1 MLFGKP
7 ARTIRRVLIVEDEA
21 LVAFENEHLLVEA
34 DYTVVATVDS
44 VGRALRVIARQPLDL
59 VLVDI
64 MLSDQG
70 SGFDVA
76 KAAHERGISV
86 LFVSGFC
93 PTEAR
98 AFAVGCLAKP
108 YRPRDLIAAI
118 EAVEA
123 CLAGGRMKRLPR
135 GLSLY

>member
-21 LVAFENEHLLVEA
+21 LVAFDNEHMLVEA
-34 DYTVVATVDS
+34 GYTVVATVDS
-44 VGRALRVIARQPLDL
+44 VGRALQVIARRPLDL

-64 MLSDQG
+64 VLSDAG

-76 KAAHERGISV
+76 KAAYERGIGV

-93 PTEAR
+93 PTEAK
-98 AFAVGCLAKP
+98 AFALGCLAKP
-108 YRPRDLIAAI
+108 YGPRDLIAALEAI
-118 EAVEA
+118 EARF
-123 CLAGGRMKRLPR
+123 AGGTAKRLPR

>member
-21 LVAFENEHLLVEA
+21 LVAFDNEHMLVEA
-34 DYTVVATVDS
+34 GFTVVATVDS

-76 KAAHERGISV
+76 TAAHDRGIGV

-93 PTEAR
+93 PAEAR
-98 AFAVGCLAKP
+98 ALALGCLAKP
-108 YRPRDLIAAI
+108 YHPRDLLAAI

-123 CLAGGRMKRLPR
+123 HLAGGTVKRLPR